1 MIAEWFT
8 CPAVQ
13 DLGYFDRIRDGLSLR
28 GNIPPLLLSSI
39 IEGSA
44 WNMHEVVWQPY
55 ILSLGGTTA
64 TVGALNALSS
74 AVWAMLQFATG
85 PITDALG
92 RKKIIIAYYGFS
104 VMGLI
109 FSLLAGSWIHLI
121 PVILLYGVAD
131 ALGDPAF
138 PPMYA
143 ESVDEE
149 KMGLALSLLSLTWWL
164 PGLYSQVIGGYLGDH
179 MGVRQVITV
188 TLVLE
193 VLAFVIFW
201 AFVKETLKVTKPF
214 RLDSIKENLKGL
226 LRPMGTLRD
235 FYLMSVLDRFS
246 WAISG
251 SIFVTIIF
259 RTYGFSLLEIGVLLT
274 AMSTTTAI
282 LVVPV
287 GKLVDRYGSVLM
299 IKTSTI
305 LAFFTFLMFNFT
317 TDFTAI
323 LLVQILRGVTIA
335 LWDPSSNAYLSKNA
349 DPVDRGRHFGNLN
362 GLKGL
367 AAIPA
372 PIIGA
377 YIFESYGITGAF
389 TASTVG
395 LLVVAI
401 LAMRLKEYSQVTF

>member
-1 MIAEWFT
+1 M
-8 CPAVQ
+8 
-13 DLGYFDRIRDGLSLR
+13 GYFDRIRDGLSLR

-64 TVGALNALSS
+64 TVGALNSLWS

-104 VMGLI
+104 VIGLS

-121 PVILLYGVAD
+121 PVILLYSVAD

-179 MGVRQVITV
+179 MGVRQVISV

-201 AFVKETLKVTKPF
+201 AFVKETLRVTKPV
-214 RLDSIKENLKGL
+214 SYTH
-226 LRPMGTLRD
+226 LRAHET
-235 FYLMSVLDRFS
+235 
-246 WAISG
+246 
-251 SIFVTIIF
+251 
-259 RTYGFSLLEIGVLLT
+259 
-274 AMSTTTAI
+274 
-282 LVVPV
+282 
-287 GKLVDRYGSVLM
+287 
-299 IKTSTI
+299 
-305 LAFFTFLMFNFT
+305 
-317 TDFTAI
+317 
-323 LLVQILRGVTIA
+323 
-335 LWDPSSNAYLSKNA
+335 
-349 DPVDRGRHFGNLN
+349 
-362 GLKGL
+362 
-367 AAIPA
+367 
-372 PIIGA
+372 
-377 YIFESYGITGAF
+377 
-389 TASTVG
+389 
-395 LLVVAI
+395 
-401 LAMRLKEYSQVTF
+401 